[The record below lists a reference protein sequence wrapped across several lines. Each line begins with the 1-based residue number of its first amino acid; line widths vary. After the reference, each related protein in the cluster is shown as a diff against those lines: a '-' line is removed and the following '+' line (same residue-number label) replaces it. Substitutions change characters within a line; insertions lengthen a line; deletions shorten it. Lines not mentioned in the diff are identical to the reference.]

1 MKPMRFGIILP
12 NRGVVL
18 GLTTVKELLAQA
30 DAAEA
35 CPLIDSVWVGD
46 DLFVNRRVDS
56 LTLLAAI
63 AGRTE
68 RVRLGPACMGSFA
81 LREPRVFAYEWASL
95 DVISNGRT
103 LLVVCSG
110 GGANSDWAA
119 EEAIMGIDPKTR
131 RRRMVEH
138 MQLLRHLWTTDGA
151 PFEGQYFRFSGA
163 TLEPKPVQNPCPI
176 WLGTNGVKTAD
187 GDAGASEI
195 AVNRVGKHADGWMTI
210 GVTPEGFAKTWAR
223 IHAIARDAGRDA
235 SAFGNVLFHHIGLA
249 PDRDAALNEAA
260 RFLAP
265 YYGGGVTPDRLLGRG
280 AYGPARDC
288 IDQLRRYRDVGCE
301 RVAIRLCGTGALTE
315 QLDRLAHE
323 VLCKVNG

>member
-1 MKPMRFGIILP
+1 MSFGIILP

-35 CPLIDSVWVGD
+35 CPFVDSVWVGD

-68 RVRLGPACMGSFA
+68 RVLLGPACMGSFA

-95 DVISNGRT
+95 DVISGGRT
-103 LLVVCSG
+103 RLVVCSG
-110 GGANSDWAA
+110 GGQNSDWAA
-119 EEAIMGIDPKTR
+119 EERIMGIDPRTR

-138 MQLLRHLWTTDGA
+138 MHLLRHLWTTDGV
-151 PFEGQYFRFSGA
+151 PFEGQYFRFEGC
-163 TLEPKPVQNPCPI
+163 TMEPKPVQSPCPI

-195 AVNRVGKHADGWMTI
+195 AVNRVGANADGWMTI
-210 GVTPEGFAKTWAR
+210 GVTPKGYAKTWAR
-223 IHAIARDAGRDA
+223 IHAIARENGRDP
-235 SAFGNVLFHHIGLA
+235 SGFGNVLFHHIGLG
-249 PDRDAALNEAA
+249 PDEDTALNQAA
-260 RFLAP
+260 HFLAP
-265 YYGGGVTPDRLLGRG
+265 YYGGSITPDRLLGRG
-280 AYGPARDC
+280 AYGQPRDC
-288 IDQLRRYRDVGCE
+288 IAQLRAYRDAGCE
-301 RVAIRLCGTGALTE
+301 RVAIRLCGRGDPID
-315 QLDRLAHE
+315 QINRLADE
-323 VLCKVNG
+323 VLSKVND